1 MAHAGVLHQ
10 QGSGGGDGQHA
21 HAVLGGKHV
30 GSDLLG
36 GEPLDGHIHGGVQP
50 VLGQQIVEDVLRVG
64 PLAGGVDGLALQVG
78 HGLDGVPLLQ
88 DVQHTHR
95 VHCQHL
101 NGAVGLVVEVGGH
114 IGGHSGDV
122 CLAVGQQGSGLAV
135 FRHHDGT
142 DGDGAVS
149 RNVFRGVVLH
159 QIGSPYTGRAGEDG
173 QIDGEDLIV
182 RGGDAGRGGAGADG
196 GAGAARLGG
205 CLCGTAARG
214 REEEQGGQE
223 QGQKLGSFH
232 GRIPFSDLDGY
243 TYSGQR
249 RIVDWICT
257 PKGKF
262 SYPEPRTPSR
272 AAGSGTRMARPSR
285 RIRPACSKS

>member
-1 MAHAGVLHQ
+1 MLLHEFPAGYDAAHGQRGGGDGIPLSAQVQGLAHAGVLHQ

-36 GEPLDGHIHGGVQP
+36 GEPLDGHIRGGVQP

-64 PLAGGVDGLALQVG
+64 PLAGGVDGLAPQVG

-122 CLAVGQQGSGLAV
+122 CLAVGQQGGGLAV

-159 QIGSPYTGRAGEDG
+159 
-173 QIDGEDLIV
+173 
-182 RGGDAGRGGAGADG
+182 
-196 GAGAARLGG
+196 
-205 CLCGTAARG
+205 
-214 REEEQGGQE
+214 
-223 QGQKLGSFH
+223 
-232 GRIPFSDLDGY
+232 
-243 TYSGQR
+243 
-249 RIVDWICT
+249 
-257 PKGKF
+257 
-262 SYPEPRTPSR
+262 
-272 AAGSGTRMARPSR
+272 
-285 RIRPACSKS
+285 

>member
-1 MAHAGVLHQ
+1 M
-10 QGSGGGDGQHA
+10 
-21 HAVLGGKHV
+21 
-30 GSDLLG
+30 
-36 GEPLDGHIHGGVQP
+36 
-50 VLGQQIVEDVLRVG
+50 
-64 PLAGGVDGLALQVG
+64 
-78 HGLDGVPLLQ
+78 
-88 DVQHTHR
+88 
-95 VHCQHL
+95 
-101 NGAVGLVVEVGGH
+101 
-114 IGGHSGDV
+114 
-122 CLAVGQQGSGLAV
+122 
-135 FRHHDGT
+135 
-142 DGDGAVS
+142 
-149 RNVFRGVVLH
+149 
-159 QIGSPYTGRAGEDG
+159 GRTSSF
-173 QIDGEDLIV
+173 
-182 RGGDAGRGGAGADG
+182 GAGMPEEEVLELTEEMA
-196 GAGAARLGG
+196 
-205 CLCGTAARG
+205 LCGTAARG